1 MKLQIAILLTVT
13 TSAYINAP
21 ILNKQNK
28 IIKQNNTA
36 ILEQE
41 TTQTSSE
48 NHSQFYVPY
57 QIGTNVLEGKIPA
70 WELITFESLPPFLTA
85 GSWQSSESLDNL
97 AGYSLSLEWEKG
109 QNIASVLTLGDFQ
122 SSFKLH
128 LLSLNSIFV
137 PLSIKPES
145 LKLADFPLLKNL
157 DLGELVE
164 AIPDLKIKK
173 LEARML
179 TQRSANAPV
188 ADLIKTVKGSE
199 VIGKTIGQVLEQDKS
214 LKKLKLSQIQLSKYP
229 ITSIP
234 RLDST
239 PLKFFPGWQSVVL
252 TDIPYLKKLPFSF
265 FPNPPTNE
273 GFFALVKSINL
284 IDKASNIS
292 SVSGGKNDGFEQNCL
307 SPCQVI
313 SLGGSEF
320 LSSRS
325 WVESEQKVRG
335 GKGFLAVASGGLES
349 TGRHPYSDAFKVV
362 LQPIDRVN
370 VKINLYFRREN
381 SEVGKSPYFIGPIS
395 LGTVYVGET
404 VFLGRV
410 ESDFQ
415 SAKKILNSPRFDELE
430 ELDFLALQ
438 KAYEKVLGKFSLYS
452 DLSPVV
458 QSSNSTSGRLLGKY
472 RFWSRMPEVRE
483 RIYSKNGANFLKEL
497 ESGKTT
503 SISQFLVFFSPE
515 QQDFLFASQQLE
527 LFDLAREQIDPTT
540 GKNFQGDRAI
550 ERVAQM
556 YLGGIG
562 TPIDSSYFK
571 LEAEK
576 IALNYS
582 NYQKE

>member
-1 MKLQIAILLTVT
+1 MKLQTAFLLTLVS
-13 TSAYINAP
+13 SAYINAP
-21 ILNKQNK
+21 MLNKQPK
-28 IIKQNNTA
+28 TQPQNNMTVFK
-36 ILEQE
+36 QP
-41 TTQTSSE
+41 TTQISSKK
-48 NHSQFYVPY
+48 HSQFDVPY
-57 QIGTNVLEGKIPA
+57 QIATNVLEGKIPA
-70 WELITFESLPPFLTA
+70 WELITFETLPPFLTA
-85 GSWQSSESLDNL
+85 GSWQSSESLDKL

-157 DLGELVE
+157 DLGELIE
-164 AIPDLKIKK
+164 TIPDLNVKK
-173 LEARML
+173 LEAI
-179 TQRSANAPV
+179 APV
-188 ADLIKTVKGSE
+188 ADLVKTVKGSE
-199 VIGKTIGQVLEQDKS
+199 VIGKTLGQVLEQDKS

-234 RLDST
+234 RLLST
-239 PLKFFPGWQSVVL
+239 PLESFPGWQSVIL
-252 TDIPYLKKLPFSF
+252 TDIPYMKKLPLSF

-273 GFFALVKSINL
+273 GYFALIKSINL
-284 IDKASNIS
+284 IDKVSNVS

-320 LSSRS
+320 LSGRS
-325 WVESEQKVRG
+325 WVESQQKVRG
-335 GKGFLAVASGGLES
+335 GEGFLAVASGGLES

-381 SEVGKSPYFIGPIS
+381 SEVGKSPYFIGPIT

-415 SAKKILNSPRFDELE
+415 SVKKILNAPRFDELE

-452 DLSPVV
+452 DFSPVV
-458 QSSNSTSGRLLGKY
+458 QSSNGSSGRLLGKY
-472 RFWSRMPEVRE
+472 RFWSGMSEVRE
-483 RIYSKNGANFLKEL
+483 RIYSKNGANFIKEL

-540 GKNFQGDRAI
+540 GKNFQGKRAI

-556 YLGGIG
+556 YLGGVG

-571 LEAEK
+571 LEAEE

>member
-1 MKLQIAILLTVT
+1 MKLQTAFLLTLVS
-13 TSAYINAP
+13 SAYINAP
-21 ILNKQNK
+21 MLNKQPK
-28 IIKQNNTA
+28 TQPQNNMTV
-36 ILEQE
+36 LKQP
-41 TTQTSSE
+41 TTQISSK
-48 NHSQFYVPY
+48 NNSQFDVPY
-57 QIGTNVLEGKIPA
+57 QIATNVLEGKIPA
-70 WELITFESLPPFLTA
+70 WELITFETLPPFLTA
-85 GSWQSSESLDNL
+85 GSWQSSESLDKL

-157 DLGELVE
+157 DLGELIE
-164 AIPDLKIKK
+164 TIPDLNVKK
-173 LEARML
+173 LEAI
-179 TQRSANAPV
+179 APV
-188 ADLIKTVKGSE
+188 ADLVKTVKGSE
-199 VIGKTIGQVLEQDKS
+199 VIGKTLGQVLEQDKS

-234 RLDST
+234 RLVST
-239 PLKFFPGWQSVVL
+239 PLEFFPGWQSVIL
-252 TDIPYLKKLPFSF
+252 TDIPYLKKLPLSF

-273 GFFALVKSINL
+273 GYFALIKSINL
-284 IDKASNIS
+284 IDKVSNIS
-292 SVSGGKNDGFEQNCL
+292 SVSGGKNDGFEQNCF

-320 LSSRS
+320 LSGRS
-325 WVESEQKVRG
+325 WVESQQKVRG
-335 GKGFLAVASGGLES
+335 GEGFLAVASGGLES

-381 SEVGKSPYFIGPIS
+381 SEVGKSPYFIGPIT

-404 VFLGRV
+404 IFLGRV

-415 SAKKILNSPRFDELE
+415 SVKKILNAPRFDELE

-452 DLSPVV
+452 DFSPVV
-458 QSSNSTSGRLLGKY
+458 QSSNGSSGRLLGKY
-472 RFWSRMPEVRE
+472 RFWSGMSEVRE
-483 RIYSKNGANFLKEL
+483 RIFSKNGANFLKEL

-540 GKNFQGDRAI
+540 GRNFQGKRAI

-556 YLGGIG
+556 YLGGVG

-571 LEAEK
+571 LEAEE
-576 IALNYS
+576 IAVNYS